1 MKDPHIKRKRPLKH
15 RAPNG
20 FSELTIESI
29 IDSYRKG
36 RVSPVDIAKICIDQ
50 FRRFEKRFQAWE
62 YFDEKKLI
70 LQARNCEKNI
80 NATKIIRPLEG
91 IPVGI
96 KDVFNTIDYPT
107 QMGSKI
113 WKDFT
118 PGNDARVVFNI
129 KQAGAVIPGKTV
141 TAEFAVHTLGKTFNP
156 HNIKRT
162 PGTSSSGSAVAIA
175 LGMVPVALGTQTA
188 GSIIR
193 PASFCGVY
201 GFKPSFGLIPRTG
214 VLKTT
219 DSLDTLGFF
228 ASQADDLKYFFDI
241 IRVRGKDYPIS
252 DQALSNY
259 NRQRKPSTRPWRI
272 AFVKT
277 HVWKYAREYVKES
290 ISSWVD
296 KISRVKDVEVSHVNL
311 PDIMKYA
318 HETHA
323 LIYNKSLSYYFK
335 EEFKKSTLVSP
346 IMYELINLGN
356 KISLSAYNNAL
367 QTQRKMADAMDE
379 FLKNYDVMISLATAS
394 EAPLRTQTED
404 PDPALMWT
412 MTYLPAINIPAFV
425 SMGGMP
431 FGVQLAARR
440 YNDYLLLDFVDY
452 LKRLR
457 VIPLGASPLLV

>member
-1 MKDPHIKRKRPLKH
+1 MGDLHIKSKRPPKH
-15 RAPNG
+15 QELSG
-20 FSELTIESI
+20 FGNLTIKSI
-29 IDSYRKG
+29 IDSYKKG
-36 RVSPVDIAKICIDQ
+36 QVSPVDIAKICIDE
-50 FRRFEKRFQAWE
+50 FKRFEKHFQAWE

-70 LQARNCEKNI
+70 LQARNSEKYI
-80 NATKIIRPLEG
+80 NTNKIIRPLEG

-96 KDVFNTIDYPT
+96 KDIFNTVDYPT

-113 WKDFT
+113 WKGFT
-118 PGNDARVVFNI
+118 PGNDARVVYSI

-141 TAEFAVHTLGKTFNP
+141 TAEFAVHTLGKTLNP

-214 VLKTT
+214 MLKTT
-219 DSLDTLGFF
+219 DSLDTVGFF
-228 ASQADDLKYFFDI
+228 ASHADDLKYFFDI

-252 DQALSNY
+252 DHALNDQ
-259 NRQRKPSTRPWRI
+259 NRQRKPTPRPWRI
-272 AFVKT
+272 AFVET
-277 HVWKYAREYVKES
+277 HVWKYAREYVKKS
-290 ISSWVD
+290 ISSWTD
-296 KISRVKDVEVSHVNL
+296 KISRAKDIEVSHVNL

-323 LIYNKSLSYYFK
+323 QIYDKSLSYYFK

-346 IMYELINLGN
+346 IMYQLINHGN
-356 KISLSAYNNAL
+356 KISLSTYKNAL
-367 QTQRKMADAMDE
+367 QTQIKMADAMDK
-379 FLKNYDVMISLATAS
+379 FLKNFDILVSLATAS

-425 SMGGMP
+425 SMDGMP

-440 YNDYLLLDFVDY
+440 YNDYLLLDFVNY
-452 LKRLR
+452 LKELSI
-457 VIPLGASPLLV
+457 IPLGANPLFV